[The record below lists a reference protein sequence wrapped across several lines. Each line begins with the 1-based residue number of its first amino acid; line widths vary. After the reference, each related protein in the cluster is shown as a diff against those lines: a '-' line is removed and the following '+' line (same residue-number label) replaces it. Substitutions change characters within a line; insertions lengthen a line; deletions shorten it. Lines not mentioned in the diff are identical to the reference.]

1 MGFFCATDT
10 TPRRTSTV
18 MRLPWLMY
26 KHTISTERR
35 HKGGTVAEENGES
48 GHFSYTASLI
58 TQGKHRFYSLT
69 IPSDVLART
78 CFVVDREEDPIA
90 GFQRLLDKD
99 RAQQIA
105 DYIDAGFGTIPT
117 SVVLSAQ
124 SISEF
129 TYERRTRTVRFR
141 DNPKAFLVLDGQHRI
156 YGFHLAK
163 SELRVPVVIYNELT
177 RVDESR
183 LFIDI
188 NTKQKPVPN
197 ELLLDIRK
205 LAEYRN
211 DLETRLGD
219 IFDLFATE
227 PSSPLLGSM
236 SPSKRK
242 KDHISRVTF
251 NAAVKPI
258 LGLFGEASPSEI
270 YRVMGAYL
278 TAFMGQATEK
288 KLDVDATQPIVFRAI
303 LSIFP
308 EIAQRVRDRFGTK
321 YSSDDFAEIV
331 SDMLKNVKPS
341 SVKNSGNS
349 VSSYAKVFTDG
360 LKTKSIF

>member
-1 MGFFCATDT
+1 MTDEN
-10 TPRRTSTV
+10 
-18 MRLPWLMY
+18 
-26 KHTISTERR
+26 IS
-35 HKGGTVAEENGES
+35 GD
-48 GHFSYTASLI
+48 FLSYTASLI
-58 TQGKHRFYSLT
+58 TQGRHRFYSLT
-69 IPSDVLART
+69 IPSDVLAAT
-78 CFVVDREEDPIA
+78 CFVVDRDEDPLS
-90 GFQRLLDKD
+90 GFQRLLDKG

-124 SISEF
+124 SISGF
-129 TYERRTRTVRFR
+129 TYNRSKRTVRFR
-141 DNPKAFLVLDGQHRI
+141 KSVKSFLVLDGQHRI

-163 SELRVPVVIYNELT
+163 SELRVPVVVYSDLS

-211 DLETRLGD
+211 DAETRLGD

-227 PSSPLLGSM
+227 SASPLFGSM

-242 KDHISRVTF
+242 KSHISRVTF

-258 LGLFGEASPSEI
+258 LSLFGEASSAEI
-270 YRVMGAYL
+270 YRVLGAYL
-278 TAFMGQATEK
+278 MAFTGKAAERN
-288 KLDVDATQPIVFRAI
+288 LSIDITQPIVFRAI

-308 EIAQRVRDRFGTK
+308 EITQRVRDRFGTK
-321 YSSDDFAEIV
+321 YLPDDFAEIV
-331 SDMLKNVKPS
+331 SDMLKG
-341 SVKNSGNS
+341 VKNASIKNVGTS
-349 VSSYAKVFTDG
+349 VTSYAKVFTDG

>member
-1 MGFFCATDT
+1 M
-10 TPRRTSTV
+10 
-18 MRLPWLMY
+18 
-26 KHTISTERR
+26 
-35 HKGGTVAEENGES
+35 
-48 GHFSYTASLI
+48 
-58 TQGKHRFYSLT
+58 
-69 IPSDVLART
+69 
-78 CFVVDREEDPIA
+78 VDRDEDPIE
-90 GFQRLLDKD
+90 GFQRLLDKG

-117 SVVLSAQ
+117 SIVLSAQ
-124 SISEF
+124 KVSEF
-129 TYERRTRTVRFR
+129 TYSTGKRTVRFR
-141 DNPKAFLVLDGQHRI
+141 LNPKSFLILDGQHRI

-163 SELRVPVVIYNELT
+163 SDLRVPVVIYNNLT
-177 RVDESR
+177 QMDESR

-211 DLETRLGD
+211 DVETKLGD
-219 IFDLFATE
+219 IFDLFATD
-227 PSSPLLGSM
+227 PSSPLLQAM

-242 KDHISRVTF
+242 KNLISRVTF

-258 LGLFGEASPSEI
+258 LGLFGEVSSTEI
-270 YRVMGAYL
+270 YQVLAAYL
-278 TAFMGQATEK
+278 TALIGQTSERN
-288 KLDVDATQPIVFRAI
+288 LEIDITQPIVFRAI

-321 YSSDDFAEIV
+321 YLPDNFAVVV
-331 SDMLKNVKPS
+331 SDMLKGVKNS
-341 SVKNSGNS
+341 SVKNIGNS
-349 VSSYAKVFTDG
+349 VSSYAKIFTDG

>member
-1 MGFFCATDT
+1 MPELGD
-10 TPRRTSTV
+10 
-18 MRLPWLMY
+18 
-26 KHTISTERR
+26 E
-35 HKGGTVAEENGES
+35 GE
-48 GHFSYTASLI
+48 FLSYTASLI
-58 TQGKHRFYSLT
+58 TQGNHRFYTLT

-78 CFVVDREEDPIA
+78 CFVVDRDEDPIE
-90 GFQRLLDKD
+90 GFQRLLDKS
-99 RAQQIA
+99 RAQEIA

-117 SVVLSAQ
+117 SIVLSAQ
-124 SISEF
+124 KVAEF
-129 TYERRTRTVRFR
+129 SYDRRKRTVRFR
-141 DNPKAFLVLDGQHRI
+141 DNRKSFLVLDGQHRI

-163 SELRVPVVIYNELT
+163 SELRVPVVVYSDLT

-227 PSSPLLGSM
+227 PSSPLLGAM

-242 KDHISRVTF
+242 KKQISRVTF

-258 LGLFGEASPSEI
+258 LGLFGESSTSEI
-270 YRVMGAYL
+270 YAVLAAYL
-278 TAFMGQATEK
+278 TAVIGQTSK
-288 KLDVDATQPIVFRAI
+288 NKLDLDLTLPVAFRAI

-308 EIAQRVRDRFGTK
+308 EIAQRVRDRFGTS
-321 YSSDDFAEIV
+321 YSADNFAVIV
-331 SDMLKNVKPS
+331 ADMLGNIKHS
-341 SVKNSGNS
+341 SVKNVGNS
-349 VSSYAKVFTDG
+349 VTAYAKVFTDG
-360 LKTKSIF
+360 LKTRSIF

>member
-1 MGFFCATDT
+1 MA
-10 TPRRTSTV
+10 
-18 MRLPWLMY
+18 L
-26 KHTISTERR
+26 EN
-35 HKGGTVAEENGES
+35 EEND
-48 GHFSYTASLI
+48 FLSYTASLI

-78 CFVVDREEDPIA
+78 CFVVDREENPID

-124 SISEF
+124 IISGF
-129 TYERRTRTVRFR
+129 TYDSKKRTVRFR
-141 DNPKAFLVLDGQHRI
+141 LNMKSFLVLDGQHRI

-163 SELRVPVVIYNELT
+163 SELRVPVVIYNDLT

-188 NTKQKPVPN
+188 NTKQRPVPN

-211 DLETRLGD
+211 DIETRLGD

-227 PSSPLLGSM
+227 PSSPLLGQM

-242 KDHISRVTF
+242 KSHISRVTF
-251 NAAVKPI
+251 NAAFKPI
-258 LGLFGEASPSEI
+258 LALFGDAAPSEI
-270 YRVMGAYL
+270 YRVIAAYL
-278 TAFMGQATEK
+278 IAFIGEADDK
-288 KLDVDATQPIVFRAI
+288 KLDIDTTQPIVFRAI

-308 EIAQRVRDRFGTK
+308 EIAQRVRDRYGIR
-321 YSSDDFAEIV
+321 YQPDDFADIV
-331 SDMLKNVKPS
+331 MDMLKNVKNS
-341 SVKNSGNS
+341 SVKNAGNS

>member
-1 MGFFCATDT
+1 MVDAN
-10 TPRRTSTV
+10 
-18 MRLPWLMY
+18 
-26 KHTISTERR
+26 EE
-35 HKGGTVAEENGES
+35 GGS
-48 GHFSYTASLI
+48 LSYTASLI

-78 CFVVDREEDPIA
+78 CFVVDRDEDPIA

-124 SISEF
+124 SISQF
-129 TYERRTRTVRFR
+129 TYQRSKRTVRFLE
-141 DNPKAFLVLDGQHRI
+141 NPKSFLVLDGQHRI

-163 SELRVPVVIYNELT
+163 SLLRVPVVIYNELT

-219 IFDLFATE
+219 IFDLFTTE
-227 PSSPLLGSM
+227 PSSPLFGSM

-242 KDHISRVTF
+242 KNQISRVTF
-251 NAAVKPI
+251 NAAMKPI
-258 LGLFGEASPSEI
+258 LGLFGEASSSEI
-270 YRVMGAYL
+270 YRVVAAYL
-278 TAFMGQATEK
+278 TAFMGQATER
-288 KLDVDATQPIVFRAI
+288 KLEVDVAQPIAFRAI

-308 EIAQRVRDRFGTK
+308 EIAQRVRDRFGTN
-321 YSSDDFAEIV
+321 YASDDFAVIV
-331 SDMLKNVKPS
+331 SDMLKSVKPS
-341 SVKNSGNS
+341 SVKNVGNS
-349 VSSYAKVFTDG
+349 VSSYAKIFMDG